1 MLSIKI
7 EEACNENIGE
17 IIDSEF
23 SEHAEKN
30 GLSCDYRP
38 FVFVAKDGEK
48 TVGIIRG
55 HSYYSEVHISDL
67 IVSEQYRKKQIGKRL
82 VETVESHFKC
92 KGFNNINLSTYKF
105 QAPEFYKKLGYK
117 LEFVR
122 EDKDNEKLTK
132 YFFIKQI

>member
-1 MLSIKI
+1 MLSIMIK
-7 EEACNENIGE
+7 EACNENVGE

-23 SEHAEKN
+23 SEYAEKN
-30 GLSCDYRP
+30 GLSCNYRP
-38 FVFVAKDGEK
+38 FAFVAKDGKK
-48 TVGIIRG
+48 TVGIISG

-67 IVSEQYRKKQIGKRL
+67 IVSEQYRKMQIGKKL

-92 KGFNNINLSTYKF
+92 QDFKNINLSTYKF